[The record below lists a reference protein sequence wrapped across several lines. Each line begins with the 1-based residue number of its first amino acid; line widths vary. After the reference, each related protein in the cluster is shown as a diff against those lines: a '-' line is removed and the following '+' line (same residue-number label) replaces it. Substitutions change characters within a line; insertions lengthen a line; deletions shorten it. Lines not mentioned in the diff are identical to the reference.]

1 MRTKTVSYETIQTIS
16 GVKAL
21 ASYGST
27 ATLFT
32 LGPNHTVQQ
41 YDLCPPTLVANVH
54 LPPAIPPPTPPVDV
68 GVLKQLQPVLTNM
81 TTAPSTP
88 LRLESD
94 GEGESIPMSP
104 IQKTTYE
111 MNVIETARRNRVEAS
126 SPVSSTGRSR
136 TGSLSSYASSGFDPY
151 RSNRSV
157 SSKALSSGTTFS
169 YGTSVASSRESMRSG
184 PSMARPSGSSISSS
198 IASSMASSQHRSR
211 RKGSRLRQEVLMS
224 PDHGNAP
231 VDLFPYTRAR
241 LSDVPF
247 KQPQGLDQDHLTP
260 DDLRRQMLSVVFGW
274 DHDIRDLIHDE
285 LCHHAP
291 GSPSFVLL
299 SKWLGDVNADMM
311 VSMDGSNSLSSSDWM
326 LLALSQIGGQASTKK
341 VGQAFVQRLLAKGD
355 VHASV
360 TILLGLGDHNDAVEV
375 YVSGNYFMEAIL
387 LTCLVYPS
395 DWQRQSHLVRRWGEF
410 VVANSQQQLAI
421 RCFSCTGVEPSEPW
435 TSAAAQSAT
444 TFARQAQNI
453 PRILSPPLSPP
464 SIKSSGPSRMTAK
477 NSTLKLITSFGASAA
492 GGYKFPGLISDD
504 RTPTNAPGVTPIAE
518 SAVTPGRTPGG
529 PLKGHLRNLTGP
541 ISAKTMT
548 PGGWVRGRLPSIG
561 ETPLD
566 VTTPQPFGVP
576 DPLPTP
582 VDSGSDK
589 EKDRGLAA
597 HAQEQKVG
605 DGEQEEPILLLSS
618 ARYEPGKETP
628 KQTPMTAVPA
638 TALKL
643 QQLPSPAQG
652 TFTALKVES
661 RSRNGSRD
669 RKPDGLQIQWPPM
682 EPIITGDYPSST
694 SALSSARSGHRRSN
708 TLSSLRSGFSL
719 PESLQARDETR
730 SPPLTANSQKS
741 IKSPLYG
748 GRSIDQYISSL
759 EEANHHSRKQRGD
772 SRRRQ
777 ESRERGLGA
786 ESDYIGRARSKTRH
800 RDPSQDRGRANYRYI
815 RPAKRSPSSPVPMSP
830 DDLQAYNVNTDS
842 VNDEKYYRVSSPE
855 IEMKGNRSRS
865 RPRHGSS
872 KTREE
877 PKHPDF
883 SRRTARNESPER
895 HMTPRTREKYE
906 TKGRSRTTSRRGSP
920 DGRSEKGGR
929 ARSRAKP
936 DGFGLRSPTSPMPMS
951 PHARFWEKSENDESS
966 LKTSAANRHRLRSRQ
981 RSASGW
987 PNDRGTSARRDES
1000 PDRRRPR
1007 DRSLSRKARDRA
1019 DSSQRLSGEQ
1029 PLDDKRQKRTEQQ
1042 TTGEIP
1048 SDMDVTKSER
1058 TLKKEMAAKELEARR
1073 ISLASRP
1080 YTPAIPHPAEL
1091 TNDRP
1096 PMGRRS
1102 RTEYEKPTSWGS
1114 ASNGQPVVMDLAGS
1128 SDSTENAKPSS
1139 SSHVVYVPFGL
1150 PTTPRAMRHP
1160 RYMSMDPNEQHAIPA
1175 VPPIPDGAVLQAEDY
1190 YLRQNFRPPPRSVS
1204 APIPDQRPAVSPGY
1218 QTLPAGLPMHPAFQ
1232 RTLPPSSRRRNK
1244 SPGNDRRRVMASET
1258 QPGTLTYGAPITVS
1272 IEETLETAAQP
1283 PPLLPELQHLSPPP
1297 PPPPPPPPTLFVPD
1311 HAYSSSVSSGSGVGV
1326 INIGIEG
1333 QSRSG
1338 TPVVDVPTTVDECM
1352 VLPNIQT
1359 SPNHRRGRSV
1369 NENIGNKM
1377 KSITERMR
1385 STSRGRNNAKSPP
1398 LGTVAN
1404 TPSPY
1409 ESLPPLYF

>member
-1 MRTKTVSYETIQTIS
+1 MVSYETIQTIN
-16 GVKAL
+16 GVRAL
-21 ASYGST
+21 ASYGPT

-32 LGPNHTVQQ
+32 LGPNNTVQQ
-41 YDLCPPTLVANVH
+41 YDLCPPALVANVH
-54 LPPAIPPPTPPVDV
+54 LPPTIPPPTPPVD
-68 GVLKQLQPVLTNM
+68 LAIQKQQPMLSNM
-81 TTAPSTP
+81 TTAPFMP
-88 LRLESD
+88 LGQES
-94 GEGESIPMSP
+94 ESEEESVPMSP
-104 IQKTTYE
+104 IQRTTYE
-111 MNVIETARRNRVEAS
+111 MNAIETARRNRVEAS
-126 SPVSSTGRSR
+126 SPLSSTGRSR
-136 TGSLSSYASSGFDPY
+136 TGSLSSYASSGFNPY
-151 RSNRSV
+151 SSNRSV

-169 YGTSVASSRESMRSG
+169 HGTSVASSRESMLSG
-184 PSMARPSGSSISSS
+184 PSAARPSGSSISSS
-198 IASSMASSQHRSR
+198 IASSLASSQQRSR
-211 RKGSRLRQEVLMS
+211 RKGSRLRQEVLRS
-224 PDHGNAP
+224 PENGNAP
-231 VDLFPYTRAR
+231 IDLFPYTRTR

-247 KQPQGLDQDHLTP
+247 RQPQALDQDNLTP

-274 DHDIRDLIHDE
+274 DHDIEELIHDE

-291 GSPSFVLL
+291 GSPSAVLL

-311 VSMDGSNSLSSSDWM
+311 VSMEGSNSMSSSDWM

-341 VGQAFVQRLLAKGD
+341 VGQAFVQRLLEKGD

-375 YVSGNYFMEAIL
+375 YVSRNYFMEAIL

-435 TSAAAQSAT
+435 TSPTAQSAT
-444 TFARQAQNI
+444 TFARQAQNV

-464 SIKSSGPSRMTAK
+464 SIKSNGPNRMTAK
-477 NSTLKLITSFGASAA
+477 NSALKLITSFGAPATDQF
-492 GGYKFPGLISDD
+492 KFPGLISDD

-518 SAVTPGRTPGG
+518 SAVTPSGTPGG
-529 PLKGHLRNLTGP
+529 PMRAHPRNLNGTL
-541 ISAKTMT
+541 SAKTMT
-548 PGGWVRGRLPSIG
+548 PGGWVRSRLPSIG

-566 VTTPQPFGVP
+566 VTRPHPFGVP

-589 EKDRGLAA
+589 EKDQRLAA
-597 HAQEQKVG
+597 HAQEQKAAE
-605 DGEQEEPILLLSS
+605 GEQDEPVLLLSS

-628 KQTPMTAVPA
+628 KQTPMTAVPT
-638 TALKL
+638 TALKF

-682 EPIITGDYPSST
+682 ESIVTGDYVSS
-694 SALSSARSGHRRSN
+694 ANGLSSARSGHRRSN
-708 TLSSLRSGFSL
+708 TLSSLRTGISL
-719 PESLQARDETR
+719 PESLQARDDTS
-730 SPPLTANSQKS
+730 SPPLTGNSQKS

-759 EEANHHSRKQRGD
+759 EEANYHSRKQRGD

-777 ESRERGLGA
+777 ESRERGMGS
-786 ESDYIGRARSKTRH
+786 ESDLTGRARSKNRR
-800 RDPSQDRGRANYRYI
+800 RDPSEDRGRVDHRYI

-830 DDLQAYNVNTDS
+830 EDLQAYKVGTDS
-842 VNDEKYYRVSSPE
+842 VNDEKDYRVSSPE
-855 IEMKGNRSRS
+855 IEKGGHRSRS

-872 KTREE
+872 KTRGE
-877 PKHPDF
+877 PKPSEH
-883 SRRTARNESPER
+883 SRPTARHESSER
-895 HMTPRTREKYE
+895 HTTTRTREKYE
-906 TKGRSRTTSRRGSP
+906 TKGGSRTTSRRGSP
-920 DGRSEKGGR
+920 DGRSDKGGR

-951 PHARFWEKSENDESS
+951 PHAKFWEKSEDDESNS
-966 LKTSAANRHRLRSRQ
+966 KTSAANRQRIRSRQ
-981 RSASGW
+981 RSSSRRPNERGAS
-987 PNDRGTSARRDES
+987 TRREES
-1000 PDRRRPR
+1000 PDRRRPL
-1007 DRSLSRKARDRA
+1007 DRSLSRKARARA
-1019 DSSQRLSGEQ
+1019 DSFQRLSGERV
-1029 PLDDKRQKRTEQQ
+1029 LEYRTQKETDPQGM
-1042 TTGEIP
+1042 GEIP

-1058 TLKKEMAAKELEARR
+1058 SLKKEMAAKELEARR

-1096 PMGRRS
+1096 PVGRRS

-1114 ASNGQPVVMDLAGS
+1114 ASNGQPVMMDLAGS
-1128 SDSTENAKPSS
+1128 PEFTDNAKPNSS
-1139 SSHVVYVPFGL
+1139 PLVVNVPFGL

-1160 RYMSMDPNEQHAIPA
+1160 RYMSVDPNEQHAIPA
-1175 VPPIPDGAVLQAEDY
+1175 VPPIPDGAVIQAEDY
-1190 YLRQNFRPPPRSVS
+1190 YLRQNFRPPPRSIS
-1204 APIPDQRPAVSPGY
+1204 APIPEQRSAVSPGY
-1218 QTLPAGLPMHPAFQ
+1218 QPLPAGLPMHPAFQ

-1244 SPGNDRRRVMASET
+1244 SPGNDRRRVMTSDT
-1258 QPGTLTYGAPITVS
+1258 QPGSLGYGAPITVS
-1272 IEETLETAAQP
+1272 IEETLEAAPQP

-1297 PPPPPPPPTLFVPD
+1297 PPPPPPPPTLFLPS
-1311 HAYSSSVSSGSGVGV
+1311 HTHTSSVSSGSGVGV

-1338 TPVVDVPTTVDECM
+1338 TPVVDVPATVVECD
-1352 VLPNIQT
+1352 VVPVIQT
-1359 SPNHRRGRSV
+1359 SPSHRRGRSV
-1369 NENIGNKM
+1369 NENFSSKM
-1377 KSITERMR
+1377 KSISERMR

-1398 LGTVAN
+1398 LGMISD